1 MKRTAWNCRGMGNL
15 VAVCTL
21 LDLQKQEDPDIL
33 FLFETKLKK
42 QKIEVFRWKLGLTN
56 MVCKPSEGKSGGLAL
71 FWRQGVEACLQSM
84 SKYFIDV
91 EIGRGT
97 SKWRFTGI
105 YGEPRSDKKDITG
118 RRYVF

>member
-1 MKRTAWNCRGMGNL
+1 
-15 VAVCTL
+15 
-21 LDLQKQEDPDIL
+21 
-33 FLFETKLKK
+33 
-42 QKIEVFRWKLGLTN
+42 
-56 MVCKPSEGKSGGLAL
+56 
-71 FWRQGVEACLQSM
+71 M

-118 RRYVF
+118 RHYVF